1 MLRASCLK
9 YNLSPYLQTPNRRST
24 YKDRLILLKE
34 ALFEEQDRCSTNRA
48 FFLLVSIETNP
59 SQCRS
64 NEMRDFLLDSLDSKY
79 LLYED
84 RSNVNWTVSKLCNC
98 CTHIC
103 IRIRQGIWNVPRN
116 VRDDWNREGKA
127 RVHVSLEFGYTLL
140 FPGNKIITLLRTT
153 IDLNHCVSK
162 QNVTYTTLFL
172 HVKTIFKLYLITFSN
187 NINFLVSICK
197 NTNEYQWKFLEP
209 RCVIHR
215 SRIFR

>member
-9 YNLSPYLQTPNRRST
+9 YNLSPYLQTPNRST

-34 ALFEEQDRCSTNRA
+34 ALFEEQDRWSSL
-48 FFLLVSIETNP
+48 FLTRFDRNKSVAMSIE
-59 SQCRS
+59 
-64 NEMRDFLLDSLDSKY
+64 RDERYFLLDSLDWKY

-84 RSNVNWTVSKLCNC
+84 RSNVNWTVSKLYNC

-209 RCVIHR
+209 CCVIHR

>member
-34 ALFEEQDRCSTNRA
+34 ALFEEQDRWSSL
-48 FFLLVSIETNP
+48 FLTRFDRNKSVAMSIE
-59 SQCRS
+59 
-64 NEMRDFLLDSLDSKY
+64 RDERYFLLDSLDWKY
-79 LLYED
+79 LLYEH

-162 QNVTYTTLFL
+162 QNVTYTTFCPWFTRSYTSKPSLNCTWSLSLTILISSFL
-172 HVKTIFKLYLITFSN
+172 YARGIRV
-187 NINFLVSICK
+187 
-197 NTNEYQWKFLEP
+197 NTNENF
-209 RCVIHR
+209 
-215 SRIFR
+215 

>member
-34 ALFEEQDRCSTNRA
+34 ALFEEQDRWSSL
-48 FFLLVSIETNP
+48 FLTRFDRNKSVAMSIE
-59 SQCRS
+59 
-64 NEMRDFLLDSLDSKY
+64 RDERYFLLDSLDWKY
-79 LLYED
+79 LLYEH

-162 QNVTYTTLFL
+162 QNVTYTTFCPWFARSYASKPSLNCTWSLSLTILISSFL
-172 HVKTIFKLYLITFSN
+172 YVRIR
-187 NINFLVSICK
+187 V
-197 NTNEYQWKFLEP
+197 NTNENF
-209 RCVIHR
+209 
-215 SRIFR
+215 

>member
-1 MLRASCLK
+1 MFDQSSLFLTRF
-9 YNLSPYLQTPNRRST
+9 
-24 YKDRLILLKE
+24 DRNKSV
-34 ALFEEQDRCSTNRA
+34 AM
-48 FFLLVSIETNP
+48 SIE
-59 SQCRS
+59 
-64 NEMRDFLLDSLDSKY
+64 RDERFSSRFSRLEISFIRRPVECKLDSVKVVQ
-79 LLYED
+79 LLYAYMH
-84 RSNVNWTVSKLCNC
+84 SNSYM
-98 CTHIC
+98 
-103 IRIRQGIWNVPRN
+103 QGIWNVPRN

-197 NTNEYQWKFLEP
+197 RNTSEYKWKFLEP